1 MPREPPR
8 VLDALA
14 AHLVH
19 SPVQVPRSRPWIH
32 LGQVEDPRPQRVIRH
47 RAGPPERRTPA
58 VVTLRLFVEQV
69 ELTVTETGQWRSP
82 SVSPEDRAEAG
93 TGDQSRRAEG
103 ERDVV
108 QSLVSAKPPADR
120 LDRARA
126 GRPDGVY
133 LENKTRI
140 FFLDGDDEVHRYERA
155 FDHIAGM
162 ALPVEDSREVLGAA
176 LARS

>member
-1 MPREPPR
+1 M
-8 VLDALA
+8 
-14 AHLVH
+14 
-19 SPVQVPRSRPWIH
+19 
-32 LGQVEDPRPQRVIRH
+32 
-47 RAGPPERRTPA
+47 
-58 VVTLRLFVEQV
+58 
-69 ELTVTETGQWRSP
+69 TETGQWRSP

-126 GRPDGVY
+126 GRPDGVH